1 MLARSVLTDVGAYNG
16 CYWTGA
22 AVFPTGDTTDDSV
35 KYTAPLRVC
44 SIDHAVE
51 VHVDNWSFTTTRRLP
66 AAAVRDIELV
76 EENED
81 TMYLLDVGQGVCP

>member
-1 MLARSVLTDVGAYNG
+1 MPTTAAIGH
-16 CYWTGA
+16 GA
-22 AVFPTGDTTDDSV
+22 AVFPTGDSTDDSV
-35 KYTAPLRVC
+35 KYTAPLKVC